1 MSSKGAGPV
10 AVVNHVGLRVADL
23 ERSIRFYEALGFRR
37 ALTTDVPDAAAGRL
51 LRVPAP
57 VGLRA
62 VYLTAGAFVLEL
74 LAYEHHPAGPVD
86 RSMTDA
92 GLTHLS
98 LGVDDLAVA
107 RALVVQHGGDVLD
120 DTDVALAVM
129 VRDPDGQ
136 LLELLHVDHRPVTP
150 G

>member
-1 MSSKGAGPV
+1 M

-23 ERSIRFYEALGFRR
+23 ERSIRFYEALGFRQ
-37 ALTTDVPDAAAGRL
+37 ALGADVPDAAAARL
-51 LRVPAP
+51 LRVPPP

-62 VYLTAGAFVLEL
+62 VYLTAGPFVLEL
-74 LAYEHHPAGPVD
+74 LAYAHHSTGPVE
-86 RSMTDA
+86 RAMTDA

-98 LGVDDLAVA
+98 LGVGDLPAA
-107 RALVVQHGGDVLD
+107 KALVAQHGGEVLD
-120 DTDVALAVM
+120 DTDVAVAVM

-150 G
+150 A